1 MNDILLKKKNRKNA
15 HTRKRNR
22 NQDKGMVVGKKPLR
36 ARVSEARR
44 ANGWMRHDLQKNTIV
59 EILWRQNLCVSLWYK
74 KQFVKIVLYA
84 RLRC

>member
-15 HTRKRNR
+15 HTRKRNG

-44 ANGWMRHDLQKNTIV
+44 ANGWLRHDLQKIQLLKFCGDKIFVYLCGTRN
-59 EILWRQNLCVSLWYK
+59 NL
-74 KQFVKIVLYA
+74 
-84 RLRC
+84 